1 MSFLQRRSKGKPT
14 RDIADPV
21 AVPAGHPRHKD
32 IAPLPTQLVTLPVQ
46 PVAKSV
52 PKPAAKPVVAE
63 PEYRVAVSVADVTA
77 VIVNFKTLWLARQAH
92 HSLLRYYDVPVV
104 LVDNGSSDTATTQW
118 VQAHGGICNEQN
130 IGHGPALHKAIMER
144 VKTPFV
150 LTLDSDCIVQKGGWL
165 EEMVDFFY
173 GSKAYAI
180 GWLRWVDRW
189 SGVPLEWHTD
199 KPPADQFVR
208 YVHPAVGLYDV
219 TKYKTLRPFAQL
231 GAPCLWNM
239 LDADAAGFIVKDYP
253 VFEYVKHLVAGTRR
267 MYGGRWNP
275 ETLEKPGEWRAKDNH
290 PI

>member
-21 AVPAGHPRHKD
+21 SVPAGHPRHKE
-32 IAPLPTQLVTLPVQ
+32 AAPSPTELVPPPLPKPPQQAAQ
-46 PVAKSV
+46 PVV
-52 PKPAAKPVVAE
+52 T
-63 PEYRVAVSVADVTA
+63 YRTAVSVADVTA

-92 HSLLRYYDVPVV
+92 SSLLCYYDVPVV
-104 LVDNGSSDTATTQW
+104 LVDNGSGDKATTQW

-130 IGHGPALHKAIMER
+130 IGHGPALNQAIRER

-150 LTLDSDCIVQKGGWL
+150 LTLDSDCVVQKGGWL
-165 EEMVDFFY
+165 EEMVDFFF

-189 SGVPLEWHTD
+189 SGVPLERHLD
-199 KPPADQFVR
+199 KPPADRFVR
-208 YVHPAVGLYDV
+208 YIHPAVGLYDV
-219 TKYKTLRPFAQL
+219 EKYKTLRPFAQL

-239 LDADAAGFIVKDYP
+239 IDAEAAGYVVKDYP
-253 VFEYVKHLVAGTRR
+253 VFDYVKHLVAGTRR

-275 ETLEKPGEWRAKDNH
+275 ETLEKPGEWRARDNH

>member
-1 MSFLQRRSKGKPT
+1 MSFLQRRRKERKLT
-14 RDIADPV
+14 NDIADPV

-32 IAPLPTQLVTLPVQ
+32 TAPLPTQRVAQ
-46 PVAKSV
+46 PTA
-52 PKPAAKPVVAE
+52 KPATAE

-92 HSLLRYYDVPVV
+92 SSLLRYYDLPVV
-104 LVDNGSSDTATTQW
+104 LVDNCSGDKTTTQW
-118 VQAHGGICNEQN
+118 VQAQGGMCNVEN
-130 IGHGPALHKAIMER
+130 IGHVPALHKAIIER

-150 LTLDSDCIVQKGGWL
+150 LTLDSDCTVFKGGWL
-165 EEMVDFFY
+165 EEMLDFFL

-189 SGVPLEWHTD
+189 SGVPLEWHLD
-199 KPPADQFVR
+199 KPPAERFVQ
-208 YVHPAVGLYDV
+208 YIHPAVGLYDV
-219 TKYKTLRPFAQL
+219 EKYKTMRPFAQL

-239 LDADAAGFIVKDYP
+239 IDAEAAGYVVKDYP
-253 VFEYVKHLVAGTRR
+253 VFDYVKHLVAGTRR

-275 ETLEKPGEWRAKDNH
+275 ETLEKPSEWRAKDNH